1 MRVVSLSTL
10 GFRNLAPGEVELGE
24 GVTLLHGANGA
35 GKTNILEALYMGLAG
50 RSCRTRADRETIAF
64 GEPLSRAE
72 VVIEDQG
79 ERREFLCAVDR
90 ESGRRHLVNG
100 SVMPDA
106 ASLRPPV
113 AVFMPDRLTLVK
125 GPPAARRSHLDGF
138 VAALRPA
145 RAEAR
150 RRYSRALAQRNA
162 LVSRIRARAASVDS
176 LDAWDAEV
184 AEAGVELMDAR
195 AGAVD
200 VLAPLF
206 ATAAG
211 ELGLEAPELRY
222 APRSKAV
229 AAEEL
234 RAELAERRE
243 SDLGRGFSG
252 HGPHLDEVAIDL
264 GGKAVRKYASQ
275 GQQRSA
281 LLALLFAERDAL
293 LAERS
298 EPPLMLLDDVT
309 SELDPERRELLCERL
324 SRGGGR
330 PSLQRLRARIC
341 PRRASASSSRSE
353 AARPSAASTARSR
366 RREPAEGRAGPA
378 RSLAAA
384 LEAVRSEVAPQTLLA
399 AVQESWS
406 DAAGSLV
413 AAQGDPVSERSGV
426 VTVACRSATW
436 AQELDLMSPILLEKL
451 REALALGPFSE
462 GLEGLRFT
470 ADAARGDFG

>member
-10 GFRNLAPGEVELGE
+10 GFRNPASGEIELGE

-100 SVMPDA
+100 SAMPDA

-113 AVFMPDRLTLVK
+113 AVFMPDRLALVK

-145 RAEAR
+145 RAESR

-162 LVSRIRARAASVDS
+162 LVSRIRAGAATADS
-176 LDAWDAEV
+176 LDAWDGELS
-184 AEAGVELMDAR
+184 EAGTELMDDR

-206 ATAAG
+206 KIAAG
-211 ELGLEAPELRY
+211 ELGLEEPELRY
-222 APRSKAV
+222 APRSA
-229 AAEEL
+229 AASAEEL
-234 RAELAERRE
+234 RAELLERRS
-243 SDLGRGFSG
+243 SDLSRGFSG
-252 HGPHLDEVAIDL
+252 HGPHLDEVAIAL

-275 GQQRSA
+275 GQQRSS

-324 SRGGGR
+324 AAGGGQTLVTATESSHLPASCERLELAVRGGAAIRGVDD
-330 PSLQRLRARIC
+330 AT
-341 PRRASASSSRSE
+341 E
-353 AARPSAASTARSR
+353 AA
-366 RREPAEGRAGPA
+366 
-378 RSLAAA
+378 
-384 LEAVRSEVAPQTLLA
+384 
-399 AVQESWS
+399 
-406 DAAGSLV
+406 
-413 AAQGDPVSERSGV
+413 
-426 VTVACRSATW
+426 
-436 AQELDLMSPILLEKL
+436 
-451 REALALGPFSE
+451 
-462 GLEGLRFT
+462 
-470 ADAARGDFG
+470 

>member
-1 MRVVSLSTL
+1 VRVVSLSTL
-10 GFRNLAPGEVELGE
+10 GFRNLAPGEVELSD

-145 RAEAR
+145 RAESR

-162 LVSRIRARAASVDS
+162 LVSRIRAGAASADS
-176 LDAWDAEV
+176 LDAWDAEL

-195 AGAVD
+195 AGALD

-206 ATAAG
+206 ASASE

-222 APRSKAV
+222 APRSKA
-229 AAEEL
+229 ASAEEL

-243 SDLGRGFSG
+243 SDLSRGFSS
-252 HGPHLDEVAIDL
+252 HGPHLDDVAIAL

-275 GQQRSA
+275 GQQRSS

-324 SRGGGR
+324 AGGGGQALVTATESSHLPATCERLELAVRGGAAIRGVDG
-330 PSLQRLRARIC
+330 QI
-341 PRRASASSSRSE
+341 E
-353 AARPSAASTARSR
+353 AA
-366 RREPAEGRAGPA
+366 
-378 RSLAAA
+378 
-384 LEAVRSEVAPQTLLA
+384 
-399 AVQESWS
+399 
-406 DAAGSLV
+406 
-413 AAQGDPVSERSGV
+413 
-426 VTVACRSATW
+426 
-436 AQELDLMSPILLEKL
+436 
-451 REALALGPFSE
+451 
-462 GLEGLRFT
+462 
-470 ADAARGDFG
+470 